1 VILKRKKKKW
11 IPAIHTTKVTVRYFT
26 YHGGVKK
33 RKTLRKKEK
42 RKRNFKKKR

>member
-26 YHGGVKK
+26 YHGGVKESK
-33 RKTLRKKEK
+33 ILRDKT
-42 RKRNFKKKR
+42 